1 MGAGAKGVK
10 IICSGRLGG
19 AEMARVE
26 KQMMGSIPLQ
36 TLQAEIDFAVT
47 HCVTSYGV
55 IGIKVWV
62 STGMYGDDPPQRREG
77 APDERRRFRGRGR
90 R

>member
-1 MGAGAKGVK
+1 MGSGARGVK
-10 IICSGRLGG
+10 IICSGRLGN
-19 AEMARVE
+19 AEMARTE

-36 TLQAEIDFAVT
+36 TLQANVDYAQSTAVT
-47 HCVTSYGV
+47 TVGS

-62 STGMYGDDPPQRREG
+62 YKGMYGDEPIEQQ
-77 APDERRRFRGRGR
+77 APSGERFRRRGR